1 MNRNIIKIFLLVTLA
16 VLLVGIAS
24 ASDPSTDTT
33 STPATDV
40 STDTTC
46 TDTADILVEDTTS
59 TSTNA
64 IAESVPDKQPDN
76 KIRTKE
82 EKNVKT
88 ANEAIKVGNYD
99 QLCDAYSSSDAT
111 VTINITGNI
120 TLQANPTLGSN
131 IKNLRIEGNG
141 FTINGANQYQFLRI
155 PSATKVTINNISI
168 INCYNREGSVI
179 YNNGTV
185 IIRNSNLTNNTARW
199 DGSVIYNNAGI
210 ANISGSNLNYNNA
223 EFGGAIYNNEG
234 NLIIIG
240 SNLNYNTARNNGGA
254 IYKINGNLTIVA
266 SYFNNNNAT
275 GDYGVGG
282 AIYNDG
288 GNLSVTG
295 CDFNNN
301 NANYR
306 GGAIYN
312 TGSDTSSN
320 IVLSTFN
327 NNYPPNFRINNEN
340 EQFSIELNL
349 NDGFIDVDTVAVYL
363 DNKAECVYTGP
374 LDGYAVPLGY
384 IIRLVVNGSNINSFH
399 NNTFIIRPA
408 SNVEV
413 NNYSELVTAVNNAK
427 SLDYDEYYISLSQG
441 DYNATTGMTWGDAS
455 GTIRKLIIIG
465 NGITLDGN
473 NSHQFMQIK
482 RDYTLTLK
490 YITLTNYKANVG
502 GAIYNFGNLN
512 ISSSNFTHNAAINYG
527 EGGAINNRGSLNITD
542 SNFSHN
548 TAYSAG
554 AIYSNETLSIT
565 SSNFT
570 QNIAEK
576 RGGAIENY
584 RCENATIIMDC
595 NFNNNTSR
603 ENGSAISI
611 FNCNITIIDCNFTH
625 NTAEDC
631 GGAVY
636 NDLATIIITDSNIID
651 NIAGYNGGGIYNK
664 FSNTSIITSNL
675 NKNNA
680 MTSGG
685 AIYNYCGNM
694 SITYSNLSYNS
705 ATYSGGAIRNIGGA
719 IINNNTFTN
728 NLVKTETEKA
738 IIDEGLGAV
747 IENNTNDDSSKYGST
762 IYTDNIDDLGYL
774 HDVTIAGNTFVDEPL
789 NTSITI
795 SADNTSPKINNTI
808 TFTIILNDSFGS
820 PMEGQT
826 ILLITNENT
835 TTLTTNQSGQAT
847 QTYTPTTS
855 GKQTIT
861 VKFEETAEYRKSED
875 SINITVLETK
885 LTVDPINSKVGNTIN
900 ITARIQENDETLTSI
915 NSGKVTFKVNGKT
928 LKDASGKVIYVKVV
942 NGTAT
947 IENYVVPTEWT
958 RNDTTIQAIYSGS
971 AQCSKLTSEKTQPV
985 ISPMAPSI
993 TTNDITAT
1001 AGEQITL
1008 TANINDGDKQI
1019 NTGKVLFKIN
1029 GKTIKDASGKVI
1041 YVKVVNGIASLNYT
1055 IPSDMNTKN
1064 YNITAIFTSPNY
1076 EKLEDSK
1083 TLTVN

>member
-1 MNRNIIKIFLLVTLA
+1 M
-16 VLLVGIAS
+16 
-24 ASDPSTDTT
+24 
-33 STPATDV
+33 
-40 STDTTC
+40 
-46 TDTADILVEDTTS
+46 
-59 TSTNA
+59 
-64 IAESVPDKQPDN
+64 
-76 KIRTKE
+76 
-82 EKNVKT
+82 
-88 ANEAIKVGNYD
+88 
-99 QLCDAYSSSDAT
+99 
-111 VTINITGNI
+111 TINITENI

-168 INCYNREGSVI
+168 INCHNREGSVI

-199 DGSVIYNNAGI
+199 DESVIYNNAGI
-210 ANISGSNLNYNNA
+210 ANISS
-223 EFGGAIYNNEG
+223 
-234 NLIIIG
+234 

-254 IYKINGNLTIVA
+254 
-266 SYFNNNNAT
+266 
-275 GDYGVGG
+275 
-282 AIYNDG
+282 
-288 GNLSVTG
+288 
-295 CDFNNN
+295 
-301 NANYR
+301 
-306 GGAIYN
+306 
-312 TGSDTSSN
+312 
-320 IVLSTFN
+320 
-327 NNYPPNFRINNEN
+327 
-340 EQFSIELNL
+340 
-349 NDGFIDVDTVAVYL
+349 
-363 DNKAECVYTGP
+363 
-374 LDGYAVPLGY
+374 
-384 IIRLVVNGSNINSFH
+384 
-399 NNTFIIRPA
+399 
-408 SNVEV
+408 
-413 NNYSELVTAVNNAK
+413 
-427 SLDYDEYYISLSQG
+427 
-441 DYNATTGMTWGDAS
+441 
-455 GTIRKLIIIG
+455 
-465 NGITLDGN
+465 
-473 NSHQFMQIK
+473 
-482 RDYTLTLK
+482 
-490 YITLTNYKANVG
+490 
-502 GAIYNFGNLN
+502 
-512 ISSSNFTHNAAINYG
+512 
-527 EGGAINNRGSLNITD
+527 
-542 SNFSHN
+542 
-548 TAYSAG
+548 
-554 AIYSNETLSIT
+554 
-565 SSNFT
+565 
-570 QNIAEK
+570 
-576 RGGAIENY
+576 
-584 RCENATIIMDC
+584 
-595 NFNNNTSR
+595 
-603 ENGSAISI
+603 
-611 FNCNITIIDCNFTH
+611 
-625 NTAEDC
+625 
-631 GGAVY
+631 
-636 NDLATIIITDSNIID
+636 
-651 NIAGYNGGGIYNK
+651 IYNK

-738 IIDEGLGAV
+738 IIDDGLNTV

-789 NTSITI
+789 NTIITI

-808 TFTIILNDSFGS
+808 TFTITLNDSFGS

-885 LTVDPINSKVGNTIN
+885 LTVEPINSKVGNTIN

-958 RNDTTIQAIYSGS
+958 RNDTTIQAIYTGS

-1029 GKTIKDASGKVI
+1029 GKTIKDANGKVL

-1055 IPSDMNTKN
+1055 IPSDMNAKIITSRQYSLHLTMKN
-1064 YNITAIFTSPNY
+1064 LKIPKPLLSTRM
-1076 EKLEDSK
+1076 
-1083 TLTVN
+1083 

>member
-1 MNRNIIKIFLLVTLA
+1 M
-16 VLLVGIAS
+16 
-24 ASDPSTDTT
+24 
-33 STPATDV
+33 
-40 STDTTC
+40 
-46 TDTADILVEDTTS
+46 
-59 TSTNA
+59 
-64 IAESVPDKQPDN
+64 
-76 KIRTKE
+76 
-82 EKNVKT
+82 
-88 ANEAIKVGNYD
+88 
-99 QLCDAYSSSDAT
+99 
-111 VTINITGNI
+111 TINITKNI

-168 INCYNREGSVI
+168 INCYNSEGSVI

-210 ANISGSNLNYNNA
+210 ANISGSNINYNNA

-363 DNKAECVYTGP
+363 DNQAECVYTGP

-384 IIRLVVNGSNINSFH
+384 IIRLVVNGSDINSFH

-427 SLDYDEYYISLSQG
+427 SLDYNEYYISLSQG
-441 DYNATTGMTWGDAS
+441 DYNATTGMTWG
-455 GTIRKLIIIG
+455 
-465 NGITLDGN
+465 
-473 NSHQFMQIK
+473 
-482 RDYTLTLK
+482 
-490 YITLTNYKANVG
+490 
-502 GAIYNFGNLN
+502 
-512 ISSSNFTHNAAINYG
+512 
-527 EGGAINNRGSLNITD
+527 
-542 SNFSHN
+542 
-548 TAYSAG
+548 
-554 AIYSNETLSIT
+554 
-565 SSNFT
+565 
-570 QNIAEK
+570 
-576 RGGAIENY
+576 
-584 RCENATIIMDC
+584 
-595 NFNNNTSR
+595 
-603 ENGSAISI
+603 
-611 FNCNITIIDCNFTH
+611 
-625 NTAEDC
+625 
-631 GGAVY
+631 
-636 NDLATIIITDSNIID
+636 
-651 NIAGYNGGGIYNK
+651 
-664 FSNTSIITSNL
+664 
-675 NKNNA
+675 
-680 MTSGG
+680 
-685 AIYNYCGNM
+685 
-694 SITYSNLSYNS
+694 
-705 ATYSGGAIRNIGGA
+705 
-719 IINNNTFTN
+719 
-728 NLVKTETEKA
+728 
-738 IIDEGLGAV
+738 
-747 IENNTNDDSSKYGST
+747 
-762 IYTDNIDDLGYL
+762 
-774 HDVTIAGNTFVDEPL
+774 
-789 NTSITI
+789 
-795 SADNTSPKINNTI
+795 
-808 TFTIILNDSFGS
+808 
-820 PMEGQT
+820 
-826 ILLITNENT
+826 
-835 TTLTTNQSGQAT
+835 
-847 QTYTPTTS
+847 
-855 GKQTIT
+855 
-861 VKFEETAEYRKSED
+861 
-875 SINITVLETK
+875 
-885 LTVDPINSKVGNTIN
+885 
-900 ITARIQENDETLTSI
+900 
-915 NSGKVTFKVNGKT
+915 
-928 LKDASGKVIYVKVV
+928 DASGKVIYVKVV

-958 RNDTTIQAIYSGS
+958 RNDTTIQAIYTGS

-1001 AGEQITL
+1001 AGEQITF

-1029 GKTIKDASGKVI
+1029 GKTIKDASGKVL

-1055 IPSDMNTKN
+1055 IHSDMNAKN

-1076 EKLEDSK
+1076 EKLEDTK